1 MGILD
6 HLVPKLFTELPLS
19 NVKVLVTIHKKK
31 KKVEVLISQEKNT
44 QKRGKRVKV
53 LQKPTTLSQDRV
65 NQNENKTFCVGSWEM

>member
-31 KKVEVLISQEKNT
+31 KKSGSAHISRKKYSKE
-44 QKRGKRVKV
+44 GKKGEST
-53 LQKPTTLSQDRV
+53 P
-65 NQNENKTFCVGSWEM
+65 KTYHTVTR